1 MKTILS
7 AALAAFALATG
18 SAAADETVLKLTTLS
33 SPQFSGYTQVLKPWS
48 EKVNAEGKGLIKVEP
63 IFGYAVANHANFY
76 DRLLNDVT
84 QLSFG
89 TTSSVAGKFKKTNV
103 VGLPFLTDDSE
114 TAAVALWRLY
124 KTGMLDDEFD
134 QVVPMMLFVFPQTGL
149 HYRTEPKTI
158 ENLDGLKVIA
168 VGKVLGDVTK
178 TLGGAPVT
186 MQIGEMYGALQRGVA
201 DLAMINYSS
210 FEPFKLY
217 EVTHFHLE
225 TNLGTTPGFV
235 IMNKA
240 RYNALPEAAR
250 KVLQAN
256 ATEKET
262 RFYGQYWD
270 RGQAHGKTLVAD
282 RKVHKVMKLPAN
294 IAADWHKKM
303 AFIADEWVRDTP
315 NGAAVLAKYK
325 ALVAE
330 VGAGPSSAGK

>member
-1 MKTILS
+1 MKTNWF
-7 AALAAFALATG
+7 AALAAFALLAMP
-18 SAAADETVLKLTTLS
+18 AAADEVPLKFTTLGPES
-33 SPQFSGYTQVLKPWS
+33 FSGNTQVLVPWANKINS
-48 EKVNAEGKGLIKVEP
+48 EAKGVIKIEP
-63 IFGYAVANHANFY
+63 IYGFAVANHGNYY
-76 DRLLNDVT
+76 DRLLNDVV
-84 QLSFG
+84 QISFG

-114 TAAVALWRLY
+114 TAAVALYRLY

-134 QVVPMMLFVFPQTGL
+134 QVVPLMLFVFPQTGL
-149 HYRTEPKTI
+149 HYRAEPKTI
-158 ENLDGLKVIA
+158 ENLNGLKVIA

-210 FEPFKLY
+210 FEPFKLA

-225 TNLGTTPGFV
+225 TNLGTTPGYV
-235 IMNKA
+235 VMA
-240 RYNALPEAAR
+240 RKRYDALPAAAR
-250 KVLQAN
+250 KVIDAN
-256 ATEKET
+256 STEQQT
-262 RFYGQYWD
+262 RFFGQYWD
-270 RGQAHGKTLVAD
+270 RGQAHGRTLVSD
-282 RKVHKVMKLPAN
+282 PKTHKIVKLPAN

-325 ALVAE
+325 ALVSE
-330 VGAGPSSAGK
+330 VGGGK